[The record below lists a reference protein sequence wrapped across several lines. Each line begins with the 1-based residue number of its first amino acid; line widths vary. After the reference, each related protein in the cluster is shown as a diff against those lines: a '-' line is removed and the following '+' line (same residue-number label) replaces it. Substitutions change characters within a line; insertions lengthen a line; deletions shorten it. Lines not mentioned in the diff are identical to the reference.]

1 MFAIL
6 SLRPASRCV
15 RLWPPQASEP
25 CAKWNNAG
33 KMWME
38 ETQELMRRVYSIGED
53 RPDKV

>member
-6 SLRPASRCV
+6 SLRPASRYV

-25 CAKWNNAG
+25 CAKWNNPG